1 MELNLRNE
9 NIKKILIIKPRGIG
23 DVVLSTIVLD
33 NLLKD
38 FPKTTIDFLTEK
50 PSRSILEP
58 LNEINEVLIFDRAS
72 TKNRIRLM
80 FEIRR
85 RKYDLVLDF
94 FSNPSTAQ
102 VTFFSGAKFR
112 AGFPYRGRKYAYN
125 LYGVAERVKFH
136 AAQLHLEFLK
146 KIGLSHELKNFHI
159 GLTDNDLQFAEN
171 FFRDNKLNGQE
182 TVIICPSGGWA
193 SKKCEPEKFAEIGE
207 RISDDYGAKI
217 LIVWGPGDVSDAKI
231 IHELLGTNSV
241 LAPAT
246 TLRQMAALMKSS
258 AAVIAND
265 SGPMHISVALGKPT
279 LALHGPTNP
288 YLQGPFGEKHEWV
301 RNEELD
307 CIECNLLEC
316 PRKHECFTELP
327 VNDVLKKF
335 ESLIRKNS
343 LSFPKSPKD
352 KH

>member
-112 AGFPYRGRKYAYN
+112 AGF
-125 LYGVAERVKFH
+125 
-136 AAQLHLEFLK
+136 
-146 KIGLSHELKNFHI
+146 
-159 GLTDNDLQFAEN
+159 LTEEGNTLTIF
-171 FFRDNKLNGQE
+171 
-182 TVIICPSGGWA
+182 TV
-193 SKKCEPEKFAEIGE
+193 
-207 RISDDYGAKI
+207 
-217 LIVWGPGDVSDAKI
+217 
-231 IHELLGTNSV
+231 
-241 LAPAT
+241 
-246 TLRQMAALMKSS
+246 
-258 AAVIAND
+258 
-265 SGPMHISVALGKPT
+265 
-279 LALHGPTNP
+279 
-288 YLQGPFGEKHEWV
+288 
-301 RNEELD
+301 
-307 CIECNLLEC
+307 
-316 PRKHECFTELP
+316 LP
-327 VNDVLKKF
+327 NA
-335 ESLIRKNS
+335 
-343 LSFPKSPKD
+343 
-352 KH
+352 